1 MNTTLMQSILVEPS
15 NHTPDEIDDFFYQ
28 IQKDMIKEVS
38 KIIDLKSYSTLLNRY
53 RLEESKNL

>member
-15 NHTPDEIDDFFYQ
+15 NHTPDEIDDLFYQ